1 MTANCGYRIADCGLE
16 ATRRGN
22 QPPERVIPNA
32 VRDLSNQNRT
42 HKLSCVIKTPWV
54 RSLALLGMTAYG
66 IWLSLP
72 KPPLLDGIPFS
83 QVVRDRD
90 GNALRVT
97 LSADQ
102 KFRIR
107 TPLRDVSPQLIDAT
121 LQFEDKH
128 FAEHC
133 GVNPVA
139 LLRSA
144 TSILP
149 GRARTGGS
157 TITMQLARLSFHL
170 QTRTIA
176 GKTRQILRA
185 LELERH

>member
-1 MTANCGYRIADCGLE
+1 MTSNCGYRIADCGLQ
-16 ATRRGN
+16 ATRREN
-22 QPPERVIPNA
+22 QHPECVIPNA

-54 RSLALLGMTAYG
+54 RSLAVLGMTAYG
-66 IWLSLP
+66 IWLCLP

-90 GNALRVT
+90 GNVLRVT

-107 TPLRDVSPQLIDAT
+107 TPLREISPELIEAT

-128 FAEHC
+128 FAHHC

-149 GRARTGGS
+149 GRARTGGA
-157 TITMQLARLSFHL
+157 TITMQRAPLRLHL
-170 QTRTIA
+170 Q
-176 GKTRQILRA
+176 
-185 LELERH
+185 

>member
-1 MTANCGYRIADCGLE
+1 MTALRSRWFKKTLRVTVMAGSCGML
-16 ATRRGN
+16 
-22 QPPERVIPNA
+22 
-32 VRDLSNQNRT
+32 
-42 HKLSCVIKTPWV
+42 
-54 RSLALLGMTAYG
+54 
-66 IWLSLP
+66 IWLMLP

-107 TPLRDVSPQLIDAT
+107 TPLRDVSPQLIEAT
-121 LQFEDKH
+121 LQFEDKY

-149 GRARTGGS
+149 GRARTGG
-157 TITMQLARLSFHL
+157 
-170 QTRTIA
+170 
-176 GKTRQILRA
+176 
-185 LELERH
+185 